1 MAGSSPTTTGKSRG
15 AAATKKMVVGMKE
28 LWTLAVKDFTENS
41 RELKQD
47 FVGMIEA
54 AREKMPA
61 GAPKEPKM
69 PSSLLVHQAV
79 NLDVGGELLS
89 NFKEDWG
96 LIHRR
101 TEEASRVSVSLDGDL
116 CEMHRGVQYTHTI
129 ISDCCKE
136 LKQLPEVVKAVET
149 SREKVRELGQL
160 LEKVEESIAEYAR
173 VRAKLEAVRK
183 RESLKI
189 QHERQRG
196 RTERELQRLKDTL
209 AGEKRLKEGVE
220 SEIETEKAAERQKTF
235 NDMFQQQMA
244 DYRETGSI
252 DRSIGAP
259 IGTVQL
265 EDVMIEDTDG
275 TASLNEFLSDVD
287 DVIEESHDVP
297 HDSEEEK
304 EEEPQGKE
312 AEETSGETPRVEL
325 LSFGISFKH
334 TLLVAQIIPL
344 ISTFTR
350 HAVIYYI
357 GLFCVTLHR

>member
-28 LWTLAVKDFTENS
+28 LWTSAVKDFTENS

-54 AREKMPA
+54 AREKMPS
-61 GAPKEPKM
+61 GSPKEPNM

-89 NFKEDWG
+89 KFKEEWS
-96 LIHRR
+96 LVHRR
-101 TEEASRVSVSLDGDL
+101 TEEASRVSVTLDGDL
-116 CEMHRGVQYTHTI
+116 REMHRGIQYTHTI

-196 RTERELQRLKDTL
+196 RAERELQRLKDTL
-209 AGEKRLKEGVE
+209 AEEKRLKDGVE
-220 SEIETEKAAERQKTF
+220 SQIETEKAAERQKTF
-235 NDMFQQQMA
+235 GDMFQQQLA
-244 DYRETGSI
+244 DYRKTGSV

-265 EDVMIEDTDG
+265 EDVLIEDTDG

-304 EEEPQGKE
+304 EFLSDVDDVIEESHDVPHDSEEEKEEPQGKG
-312 AEETSGETPRVEL
+312 AEETSGETQ
-325 LSFGISFKH
+325 SGTS
-334 TLLVAQIIPL
+334 
-344 ISTFTR
+344 
-350 HAVIYYI
+350 
-357 GLFCVTLHR
+357 